1 MSKRLFAFP
10 TILLILAVLFLP
22 GLAVAQGARSGP
34 AVYVSTAAGKQILVV
49 DGETGNTVAI
59 HSEASGFSPE
69 DIIVGPD
76 KRIYICDTANNKI
89 YRVRQDD
96 TQFET
101 IYDALTAPSGQKPVG
116 PE

>member
-1 MSKRLFAFP
+1 MSKRLFGSLAIVLVFAF
-10 TILLILAVLFLP
+10 LLLP

-34 AVYVSTAAGKQILVV
+34 AVYISTADGKQILVV

-101 IYDALTAPSGQKPVG
+101 
-116 PE
+116 